1 MKQLSRT
8 LWDAF
13 VGAMLA
19 TGLLRVVIAL
29 TAAAEPDVM
38 SGQTEAAGFL
48 PQILGGEFY
57 VTASQFTLMH
67 VMAATVLVAACAWGI
82 ARTLADADTR
92 AEG

>member
-1 MKQLSRT
+1 MKQISRT

-19 TGLLRVVIAL
+19 TGLLRVVVAL
-29 TAAAEPDVM
+29 TAVAEPDVV

-48 PQILGGEFY
+48 PQVLGADFY
-57 VTASQFTLMH
+57 VTANQLTLMQ
-67 VMAATVLVAACAWGI
+67 VMAATVLVTACAWGI